1 MSKRDLVHLL
11 RGQTETLRGQFS
23 EICSVL
29 AELTQHVSAEE
40 FFPERLAE
48 TVLEKFPETVALQ
61 AEVKKQFSALG
72 MGDVPLK
79 LEETAA
85 LLGEYEN
92 RLLESEKYIAAVRF
106 FLSLRSED
114 PEIQN
119 LLEQR
124 KKVLRAYDFEKMD
137 GDAVKET
144 AECYVW
150 LSDAFYEKDPV
161 RKFSLVYRLAGC
173 FEEAIARGIQFG
185 IITVEEET
193 SEEQQEVS
201 VSVTEKDEE
210 DVWRLIGIIDPTEII
225 SEEEPGMLDVEVSQ
239 KAAGKFGVKEFK
251 RDLAKQ
257 VPVDKVT
264 CLLHAYAG
272 YGFSMESI
280 SLWSGPGQ
288 PYELAA
294 EKLTQQGYLKKYVVK
309 GFGEFYTLS
318 RKGLKAFETKESAAF
333 LARMLGESRLDH
345 VKADPIE
352 DRADSAAA
360 RFLCCTS
367 YKQTMKIN
375 PDYVFY
381 TRSCYVGSDFF
392 FYSFPDVL
400 CGKTVEY
407 LGIVSENPEQF
418 RMFYERLLEE
428 KSNEKQY
435 VVLALTH
442 EKAEKLAG
450 WVRTILG
457 QQISVWYCGYTD
469 DTFYDSEDQAV
480 VNLED
485 YRQEDEQE
493 DKRQQQDEKQQKS
506 EKRQE
511 DEEQRENE
519 KQQEGERQQEDGKQQ
534 ECGKRRE
541 RENGQENERQQEVE
555 QRQENERQQENEK
568 QQNDE
573 KKQEDEEQRQN
584 GKQKKDGNQ
593 AEGSEPSGEAL
604 DGVLSGVTDTKLLE
618 DAAKI
623 EDAEGDL
630 DPENAEEKTGSEQP
644 EAEENPE
651 NYEEEYQRMLA
662 AGKLY
667 AAAAYVR
674 VLADRLP
681 SYESVYHQ
689 LAYAVNDPMDN
700 CSYNSDTIFR
710 VFYYEESPVSDYF
723 VVSAAI
729 RNYFYDQFS
738 YDYSLKQL
746 QDLVSGNRVLREI
759 SAVDGIVY
767 TLQQFKTEHHRGMD
781 RYADY
786 REKARA
792 SWEKRLEEIRR
803 EAKGYY
809 ENYSIANIKENASH
823 KRFIETGKLLLGPHS
838 ELSEYL
844 QVVINDDREM
854 LELLEEFLAQNYVKD
869 QAAICEENIEPSK
882 IDHVLDSYWDL
893 AAKNIRLVKK
903 TSDLM
908 SSLRMNLFKRV
919 RKVVV
924 VLCNYVFL
932 LKSAVPSD
940 DDPAFND
947 YRKIRSGL
955 LGEIDTA
962 LCSLAQMSG
971 AERSECAGQAVLQ
984 ATLEELK
991 ERLEGSYQENSS
1003 RFFYIDFLRNSHV
1016 LLDEEFFP
1024 VLDEIPELPEL
1035 SVRRRILRH
1044 CQEPEKEWKDRLKEI
1059 FSGEDDYG
1067 SAERILEYLN
1077 AKKIPM
1083 ESEEEQLFSVDR
1095 AIVFSRNDMENK
1107 RQEFIE
1113 DLELAQSYGQID
1125 NTVENVKEMMIQVM
1139 ENWYAWAVEMK
1150 NYGFFARILEAFREK
1165 IHRDAEARAAEL
1177 NRSLSIYVKGNPQ
1190 WKKEEQVAA
1199 AVEQIR
1205 KRIEEQNYAAAEDL
1219 LNRLLT
1225 NDLVFDWD
1233 PYQTDYLQEF
1243 LDEYDINYRRTANPG
1258 TTLKALV
1265 YTSKI
1270 NKDTKGAD
1278 KLLDSWPRGA
1288 RVGEAKLR
1296 ALLEALGFV
1305 SDTIRMEAPLQ
1316 GKIESYLIT
1325 LRRPQNG
1332 RKSNY
1337 KHPIAAFGS
1346 EAEEKGF
1353 RVVCL
1358 FGKTDA
1364 SRLIDTFKEIGN
1376 AKNTIVL
1383 LDYALTLADRRT
1395 LARKTKTDLTG
1406 KIFAVIDRV
1415 VLIYLAKHYTETA
1428 VNRMLMAVIMPF
1440 ASCQPY
1446 IEKSADV
1453 MPQEMFIGRKNE
1465 LEKIESATGVNIVYG
1480 GRQLGKTALLRM
1492 AKKDIDMDENGDR
1505 AVIVNAWRKD
1515 YRDTARAISAALYDE
1530 GILKTENITEDWDE
1544 LARDIKNRLR
1554 DQEDPIPYLLL
1565 MIDEADEF
1573 IESCELIGYQP
1584 FDALKD
1590 IQSVGN
1596 GRFKFVVAGLRNIVR
1611 FKRAAALGNN
1621 SVLTHLDSLT
1631 VKPFR
1636 SMEARELL
1644 EEPLYYLGFRFP
1656 KDNETEILISTIFG
1670 TTNYF
1675 PGLIQ
1680 LYCAKLIEAM
1690 KRDYAGYFESETPP
1704 YYVRKEHIKKIL
1716 AEQSLQQD
1724 IREKFFVTLKV
1735 GDDDYY
1741 YIIALLAAYYY
1752 HENKSQSGCNA
1763 EELSA
1768 LADTFSIRKLTSLDT
1783 EKITALMEEMQ
1794 ELGVLQHTGDGRYRF
1809 TRHSF
1814 CQMMGTVQQ
1823 IEDELLVYM
1832 ED

>member
-1 MSKRDLVHLL
+1 MSKRELVHLL
-11 RGQTETLRGQFS
+11 REQTETLRGRFS
-23 EICSVL
+23 EICSAL
-29 AELTQHVSAEE
+29 SELTQCVSAEE
-40 FFPERLAE
+40 FFPECLAE
-48 TVLEKFPETVALQ
+48 TVLEKLPEAVALQ

-72 MGDVPLK
+72 TGDVPLK

-85 LLGEYEN
+85 LLEEYES
-92 RLLESEKYIAAVRF
+92 RLLESEKYIVAVRF

-114 PEIQN
+114 REIQN

-124 KKVLRAYDFEKMD
+124 QEVLRAYDFEKMD
-137 GDAVKET
+137 GDSVKET
-144 AECYVW
+144 AECYLR
-150 LSDAFYEKDPV
+150 LSDAFHEEDPV

-173 FEEAIARGIQFG
+173 FEEPIARGIQFG
-185 IITVEEET
+185 IITVEVET
-193 SEEQQEVS
+193 SEEQQEIS
-201 VSVTEKDEE
+201 VPVEEE
-210 DVWRLIGIIDPTEII
+210 DVWKSIGISDPTEMI
-225 SEEEPGMLDVEVSQ
+225 SEEEPGMLDIEVSQ
-239 KAAGKFGVKEFK
+239 KATGKFGVKEFK

-257 VPVDKVT
+257 VPIDKMT
-264 CLLHAYAG
+264 CLFHAYAG

-280 SLWSGPGQ
+280 SLRNGSGQ
-288 PYELAA
+288 SYELAA
-294 EKLTQQGYLKKYVVK
+294 EKLMQQGYLKKYVVK
-309 GFGEFYTLS
+309 GFGEFFTLS

-333 LARMLGESRLDH
+333 LARMFGEKRIDL

-381 TRSCYVGSDFF
+381 TCSCYVDSDFF

-400 CGKTVEY
+400 DGKSVVY

-418 RMFYERLLEE
+418 RLFYERLLEE
-428 KSNEKQY
+428 KSEEKQY

-450 WVRTILG
+450 WIRGILG
-457 QQISVWYCGYTD
+457 QQISVWYCGCTD
-469 DTFYDSEDQAV
+469 DEFYDSEDQAV

-485 YRQEDEQE
+485 YRQEDGKQE
-493 DKRQQQDEKQQKS
+493 EKEKQQE
-506 EKRQE
+506 EKKEQKDERQQEEEKEQKDEERQE
-511 DEEQRENE
+511 DENH
-519 KQQEGERQQEDGKQQ
+519 QEGEKEQKEEKEQEDEKQHKDGKQQ
-534 ECGKRRE
+534 E
-541 RENGQENERQQEVE
+541 N
-555 QRQENERQQENEK
+555 
-568 QQNDE
+568 
-573 KKQEDEEQRQN
+573 
-584 GKQKKDGNQ
+584 GNQ
-593 AEGSEPSGEAL
+593 TETSELSDESS
-604 DGVLSGVTDTKLLE
+604 DGDFADVMDTELLE
-618 DAAKI
+618 NAAKI
-623 EDAEGDL
+623 DDTEGEPDY
-630 DPENAEEKTGSEQP
+630 ENAEEKICP
-644 EAEENPE
+644 EEPGAEENPE
-651 NYEEEYQRMLA
+651 NYEEEYQRMLT

-710 VFYYEESPVSDYF
+710 VFYYEETPVSDYF

-759 SAVDGIVY
+759 PAVDGIVY
-767 TLQQFKTEHHRGMD
+767 MLQQFKTEHHRGMD

-844 QVVINDDREM
+844 LVVINDDREM

-882 IDHVLDSYWDL
+882 IDHVLDTYWDL

-919 RKVVV
+919 RKVVA

-940 DDPAFND
+940 DDPALND
-947 YRKIRSGL
+947 YRKIRRGL
-955 LGEIDTA
+955 LGEIETA

-971 AERSECAGQAVLQ
+971 AECSECAGQVVLQ
-984 ATLEELK
+984 VTLEELK
-991 ERLEGSYQENSS
+991 KRLEGSYQENSN
-1003 RFFYIDFLRNSHV
+1003 RYFYIDFLRNNHV
-1016 LLDEEFFP
+1016 LLDERFFP
-1024 VLDEIPELPEL
+1024 ILDEIPELPEL

-1067 SAERILEYLN
+1067 SAELILEYLN
-1077 AKKIPM
+1077 AKKITM
-1083 ESEEEQLFSVDR
+1083 ESEEEQLFSVDK

-1139 ENWYAWAVEMK
+1139 ENWYAWAAETK
-1150 NYGFFARILEAFREK
+1150 NYGFFTRILGAFREK

-1190 WKKEEQVAA
+1190 WKKEEQVAT

-1233 PYQTDYLQEF
+1233 PYQTDYLQQF
-1243 LDEYDINYRRTANPG
+1243 LDEYDINYRRTANSG

-1278 KLLDSWPRGA
+1278 KLLDSWLRGA

-1305 SDTIRMEAPLQ
+1305 PDTIRTEAPLQ

-1428 VNRMLMAVIMPF
+1428 VNRMLMAVVMPF

-1453 MPQEMFIGRKNE
+1453 MPPEMFIGRKNE

-1565 MIDEADEF
+1565 MIDEADVF
-1573 IESCELIGYQP
+1573 IESCEPIGYQP

-1590 IQSVGN
+1590 IQSVGS

-1611 FKRAAALGNN
+1611 FKRTVALGNN
-1621 SVLTHLDSLT
+1621 SVLTHLDALT

-1656 KDNETEILISTIFG
+1656 KDNETEVLISTIFG

-1741 YIIALLAAYYY
+1741 YIIALLVAYYY

-1768 LADTFSIRKLTSLDT
+1768 LAGTYSIRKLTSLDT

-1794 ELGVLQHTGDGRYRF
+1794 ELGVLQHTGNGRYRF